1 MPFPSRPP
9 GGAPGNAARKS
20 QAHARAAT
28 QVDLIFEIF
37 KTFGLPSSDGF
48 LVQLP
53 NYPAEP
59 PNWVVGK
66 DDWRRA
72 FSLEAPE
79 EEDFLAMLS
88 GLFELEPGARTTPT
102 QAMSGGCF
110 SYLTPDLRCRALV
123 CEAPAARGPVSLVQG
138 AVGRRTLSWLQS
150 DPYWAELPQKVGA
163 PKTHKVCHAASENE
177 VKHEE
182 GGHTRT
188 QAPSTLTCNVIDC
201 SAPCPA
207 VRVGAFAKALVACNR
222 GWLVQL
228 TQEVR
233 SELRKFPKPFISKN
247 GEHFMTSCFSDT
259 VFAYAILQVMTP
271 GERHDPEHYDGGASL
286 LHGGLTIF
294 GRRGLE
300 MQTAAVAAAP
310 AVPSAAVAGSPA
322 PAVKSG
328 EWQSTLWQ
336 APGDFYVGNLC
347 AVWHRV
353 RHQDAAKSE
362 PLFRVAGSAAD
373 GPLGVHITVMMR
385 SDVFAHSRARGRE
398 LPSPPDVFDVA
409 NTIVARRLAR
419 EPLVLPTLE
428 ECQQHC

>member
-79 EEDFLAMLS
+79 EEDVLAMLS

-271 GERHDPEHYDGGASL
+271 GERHDPERYDGGRLALARWTDDIRQTGLGDADSGGGSCSCRSVSGGGWFACSCREVRGVAEHPVAGTRRFLRRQLVRCLASGTAPRRSKVGATL
-286 LHGGLTIF
+286 PGGWFSCRWAAGCAHHRHDAL
-294 GRRGLE
+294 GRVCPQPRAWPG
-300 MQTAAVAAAP
+300 AAVP
-310 AVPSAAVAGSPA
+310 A
-322 PAVKSG
+322 
-328 EWQSTLWQ
+328 
-336 APGDFYVGNLC
+336 
-347 AVWHRV
+347 
-353 RHQDAAKSE
+353 
-362 PLFRVAGSAAD
+362 
-373 GPLGVHITVMMR
+373 
-385 SDVFAHSRARGRE
+385 GR
-398 LPSPPDVFDVA
+398 L
-409 NTIVARRLAR
+409 RRR
-419 EPLVLPTLE
+419 
-428 ECQQHC
+428 